1 VNLIN
6 LWFERNSLLILFF
19 FWQLFFIGT
28 INSQGQCNN
37 GNEMSLT
44 EYNITNPSNYYK
56 HDGTRGISVHKVL
69 VLILQL
75 IFIVA
80 LKQLY
85 KMFYKLLGKVIWY
98 Q

>member
-1 VNLIN
+1 VDLIN
-6 LWFERNSLLILFF
+6 LWFEHNSLLILFI

-28 INSQGQCNN
+28 VNSQGQCNN

-69 VLILQL
+69 VLILQ
-75 IFIVA
+75 IIIYCSIKA
-80 LKQLY
+80 
-85 KMFYKLLGKVIWY
+85 II
-98 Q
+98 